1 MASTNPPYKRPH
13 DATDVRHE
21 LAYIPF
27 SKTSKTFVKK
37 PGNSSNPLSP
47 MENHWGSNSI
57 DDAKVPKFDKGDYES
72 YDPRITQESP
82 VNRKYSIVKDGESL
96 KTISSTPRTSP
107 RTMASASQALRFQST
122 AITPQNND
130 TGADLVYYGQQ
141 NMEQCLETSERHF
154 IQYQGRIWNV
164 SEVTEV
170 DLGTPPS
177 LRPGSR
183 KQRKAL
189 GFNSLNQKY
198 AKMKHDMELLSRD
211 VAIQSNGSNA
221 CLAPFSGIFGHIAV
235 NGSSSHPPK
244 PFVSRSQD
252 SNDYGATI
260 SQSVTLGTN
269 RDTVQHEAYS
279 NMQHTPRLS
288 PLSVPLED
296 DLLEDDIKR
305 YETAISPSG
314 SVVGSNSGPR
324 GDVNQYSRPQFQ
336 FNASHPCPHDRSD
349 HSMSSV
355 KALHQIPHATSGP
368 NISQEECHYSFD
380 PENTR
385 YEREEFIYNPENGYT
400 IPNYNSDVFECQSGL
415 SMDAMVPLAP
425 DLRNPDKQIGFK
437 PITEIE
443 EQQSTSQ
450 LILDNTTV
458 EQEHEQGCLH
468 QAANCSL
475 LDKIHRFGSKMKTS
489 ASTTVLSFREKGF
502 LSRDREQDQKK
513 RKLHQ
518 MSRFDIS
525 VEPST
530 SLYIQAQPNPQSS
543 KCVAVESSQV
553 TSKNLQGGVARAGNM
568 ENSEA
573 APITVKESNASSDSL
588 DAEAKQSTSA
598 IDSKALSD
606 EGVSIISE
614 ICQKDQSTA
623 ATLRYIKSSDTDL
636 ERISILEQEI
646 QNLTKG

>member
-1 MASTNPPYKRPH
+1 MATTNPPYKRPH

-37 PGNSSNPLSP
+37 PGNSSNPPSP

-57 DDAKVPKFDKGDYES
+57 DGELNAKVPKFDEGDYES

-82 VNRKYSIVKDGESL
+82 VNREYSIVKDGESL

-154 IQYQGRIWNV
+154 TQYQGRIWNV
-164 SEVTEV
+164 SEVTE
-170 DLGTPPS
+170 
-177 LRPGSR
+177 
-183 KQRKAL
+183 
-189 GFNSLNQKY
+189 
-198 AKMKHDMELLSRD
+198 HDMELLSRD

-221 CLAPFSGIFGHIAV
+221 CLAPFSGIFGHIVV

-244 PFVSRSQD
+244 PFFSRSQD

-314 SVVGSNSGPR
+314 SVIGSNSSPR
-324 GDVNQYSRPQFQ
+324 GDANQYSRPHFQ
-336 FNASHPCPHDRSD
+336 FNASHPCPHDRYD
-349 HSMSSV
+349 HSMSSA
-355 KALHQIPHATSGP
+355 KALHQIPHATSDP
-368 NISQEECHYSFD
+368 NIPQEGCHYSLD

-385 YEREEFIYNPENGYT
+385 YEREEFIYNSGNGYT

-415 SMDAMVPLAP
+415 SMDAMVPPAP
-425 DLRNPDKQIGFK
+425 DLRNPDRQIGFK

-443 EQQSTSQ
+443 KQQPTSQ
-450 LILDNTTV
+450 LILDNTIV
-458 EQEHEQGCLH
+458 EREHEQDYLH
-468 QAANCSL
+468 QAANYSL
-475 LDKIHRFGSKMKTS
+475 LDKIHKFGSKMKTS
-489 ASTTVLSFREKGF
+489 AFTTVLSFREKGF
-502 LSRDREQDQKK
+502 LSRDREQNQK
-513 RKLHQ
+513 RRRLHQ
-518 MSRFDIS
+518 TSRFDIS